1 MGHAWDGLRTWFRCS
16 GRKRFTVI
24 VECEAMG
31 DQLFGMDLAIFDH
44 LGGNSEGRTAS
55 IGANW
60 PGFHAMTKSTGEVN
74 FLVPDRGGVD
84 AQGEQADGSRSYD
97 EYVLAWLW
105 ETAQDGMYGDSGG
118 FKQDCLFITHCWWDA
133 EELLLVQQHLLAPAT
148 TNRLRAR
155 KRASTFT

>member
-1 MGHAWDGLRTWFRCS
+1 
-16 GRKRFTVI
+16 
-24 VECEAMG
+24 MG

-84 AQGEQADGSRSYD
+84 AHGVQADANDYNRS
-97 EYVLAWLW
+97 AC
-105 ETAQDGMYGDSGG
+105 TR
-118 FKQDCLFITHCWWDA
+118 
-133 EELLLVQQHLLAPAT
+133 PAYRVM
-148 TNRLRAR
+148 NRLLTANGVVDYIVATDQHFVAEHAGVELRSCCSCSSISSLQPPPIGSGPESELPR
-155 KRASTFT
+155 SHKL